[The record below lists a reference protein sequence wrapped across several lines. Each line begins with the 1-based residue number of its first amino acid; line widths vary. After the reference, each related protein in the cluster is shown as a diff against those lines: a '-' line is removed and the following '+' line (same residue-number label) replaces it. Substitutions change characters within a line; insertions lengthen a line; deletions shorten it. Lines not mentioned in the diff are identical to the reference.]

1 MYVSFHPHSS
11 HNHLHLSA
19 SDGGACKPGDSYDA
33 AIRVRKSLGFEI
45 RFTAGKLGQTDKD
58 VNIILGVG
66 APSLDPL
73 YHPLRRSANTM
84 YPVDIRLPHRR
95 PLVYRLQRR
104 QAIHALR
111 RPTSTRRHN
120 DHDTTGA
127 NRRHR
132 PTRNKQMH
140 RARRRWQLPSHR
152 AVQKLRRQV
161 DSGFLS

>member
-73 YHPLRRSANTM
+73 SHPLRRSANTI

-104 QAIHALR
+104 QATHRLR
-111 RPTSTRRHN
+111 RPTTTWWHNYHNTTSADRRH
-120 DHDTTGA
+120 H
-127 NRRHR
+127 
-132 PTRNKQMH
+132 PTRNEQMH
-140 RARRRWQLPSHR
+140 RFRRRRQLPSHR
-152 AVQKLRRQV
+152 AMQDLRRQI